1 MSKYLKLSGLSLILC
16 FLLSNNSYSQIGG
29 DNTYEFLNMTN
40 SARIAAMGGNFLA
53 IKDNDITLALANPSL
68 ITDKMHNNMAL
79 SFVDYYS
86 DISYGFASYSRT
98 FDKIG
103 SFVGSMQFI
112 DYGEFTY
119 ADITGE
125 QFGKFDVA
133 ELAMN
138 VGWGRQLDSLFS
150 IGANFKMI
158 YSALESYKSFGIAV
172 DVAGTYHNSDNDF
185 TVSLLVRNI
194 GRQIVS
200 YRAGNPEPLPFE
212 IQLGMSK
219 RLSHLPFRYS
229 ILLTHLEKWDLS
241 YENQFDSQSGI
252 DPITGEDIKENK
264 IGDFADNLM
273 RHIVVGGE
281 LLLSKNF
288 SIRLG
293 YTYQRRQEM
302 KVNTKLSTIGFSWGF
317 GFRISKFHFNYSRS
331 AYHLVGSPNYI
342 TMTTNLSDF
351 FGRKNI

>member
-1 MSKYLKLSGLSLILC
+1 MSKYFKLTGLSLLLC
-16 FLLSNNSYSQIGG
+16 FFLSNNSYSQIGG
-29 DNTYEFLNMTN
+29 DNTYEFLNLTN
-40 SARIAAMGGNFLA
+40 SARIAAMGGNFLSV
-53 IKDNDITLALANPSL
+53 KDNDITLALANPSL
-68 ITDKMHNNMAL
+68 ITDKMHNDLAL
-79 SFVDYYS
+79 SFVDYFS
-86 DISYGFASYSRT
+86 DINYGFASYSRT
-98 FDKIG
+98 FDKVG

-119 ADITGE
+119 ADVTGE
-125 QFGKFDVA
+125 QFGKFNVA

-158 YSALESYKSFGIAV
+158 YSAFESYKSFGIAV
-172 DVAGTYHNSDNDF
+172 DVAGTYHNSDNDL
-185 TVSLLVRNI
+185 TVSLLARNI
-194 GRQIVS
+194 GRQLVS

-229 ILLTHLEKWDLS
+229 ILLIHLERWDLS
-241 YENQFDSQSGI
+241 YENLFDSQNSF
-252 DPITGEDIKENK
+252 DPITGEEIKENK
-264 IGDFADNLM
+264 LEDIADNLM
-273 RHIVVGGE
+273 RHIVIGGE

-293 YTYQRRQEM
+293 YNYQRRQEM

-317 GFRISKFHFNYSRS
+317 GFRVSKFHFNYSRS
-331 AYHLVGSPNYI
+331 TYHLVGSPNYI

-351 FGRKNI
+351 FGGK